1 MKKVKA
7 MALVLAVAMISGVLA
22 GCSKT
27 TTIGTDK
34 FTKVCEKLK
43 LEEFELDGDS
53 PDMDDLED
61 GIISRTIPSSSKIS
75 LSRSGSMTLST
86 LMTLSLSLLQLSA
99 QVLRMQRT

>member
-43 LEEFELDGDS
+43 L
-53 PDMDDLED
+53 
-61 GIISRTIPSSSKIS
+61 
-75 LSRSGSMTLST
+75 
-86 LMTLSLSLLQLSA
+86 
-99 QVLRMQRT
+99 